1 MQPRPQTVQQ
11 PVRSVEGMRSVGVR
25 QAGAGTAAAGA
36 AGCPYAVGE
45 RVEHP
50 KFGVGEVVR
59 IETLATDHK
68 VVVRFGEYGEKTL
81 LAKFAKLSK
90 L

>member
-1 MQPRPQTVQQ
+1 
-11 PVRSVEGMRSVGVR
+11 MRSMGVR
-25 QAGAGTAAAGA
+25 QAGSAAPAGGSSA
-36 AGCPYAVGE
+36 AGCSYSVGE

-68 VVVRFGEYGEKTL
+68 VVVRFGDFGEKTL
-81 LAKFAKLSK
+81 LAKFAKLTK
-90 L
+90 V